1 MSRAFAKVLAFAL
14 LCLLPALAGAQ
25 MPAALQP
32 PPPFLGRDLA
42 ALCNEAEGSPARAG
56 CLRYLQAAVAMYELL
71 QAEGRDNA
79 WFCAPR
85 DVPPANLRQQ
95 FLDFTAEAAPDELG
109 KEAIQLVRQ
118 AFTDAFPCQE

>member
-1 MSRAFAKVLAFAL
+1 MRRAIIFAML
-14 LCLLPALAGAQ
+14 LLFPAIAMAQ
-25 MPAALQP
+25 MPSALQP

-42 ALCNEAEGSPARAG
+42 GLCREADGSAGQTG
-56 CLRYLQAAVAMYELL
+56 CLRYLQAAVAMYELVL
-71 QAEGRDNA
+71 TEGRDNA

-85 DVPPANLRQQ
+85 DVPPATLRKQ
-95 FLDFTAEAAPDELG
+95 FLEFVGEATDQELG